1 MVAQNIAFSIIAAGM
16 AYGAF
21 RVVTSRNVVRAALW
35 LIVVLAGAAAQYI
48 LLAAEFVAIT
58 QVVIYV
64 GAIIVLFLFGLMLT
78 RAKIGDERELTSR
91 QWPIALLVGLLLLGV
106 MTWALIDRFHADELP
121 KNLAPTS
128 VATVS
133 DSIFSTYLLPFEA
146 ISFVLLAALIGA
158 VVLARRD

>member
-16 AYGAF
+16 AYGAL

-78 RAKIGDERELTSR
+78 RAKIGAERELTSR

-106 MTWALIDRFHADELP
+106 MTWALIDKFHADELP

-128 VATVS
+128 VTTVS